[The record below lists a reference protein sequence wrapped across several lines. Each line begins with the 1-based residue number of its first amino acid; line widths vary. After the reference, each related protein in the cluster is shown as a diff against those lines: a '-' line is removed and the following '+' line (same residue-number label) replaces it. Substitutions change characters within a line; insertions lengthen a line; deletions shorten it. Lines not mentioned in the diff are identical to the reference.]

1 MLIRP
6 PTNHSACGGSHFKTE
21 SHFLNQCNSPSAILA
36 QKLSGDSLASRL
48 RASNS
53 SADTLARAANS
64 SGGGKTLS
72 SCSTDSMFDVEEDI
86 NPSEDLSPL
95 IPPPF
100 VWLVRLVYQNPP
112 PAARP
117 THPTHKQQPRIAL

>member
-6 PTNHSACGGSHFKTE
+6 PTNHSACGGSHFRTV
-21 SHFLNQCNSPSAILA
+21 SHFLNQCSSDSAILA
-36 QKLSGDSLASRL
+36 QNASGDSLASRL
-48 RASNS
+48 KASNS
-53 SADTLARAANS
+53 SGDLTCASAENS

-95 IPPPF
+95 IPPP
-100 VWLVRLVYQNPP
+100 VCLASPP
-112 PAARP
+112 CVPESA
-117 THPTHKQQPRIAL
+117 